1 MNEAPVEPLELLR
14 RVRRCA
20 SDQRKSLLALYGLLL
35 FLPLALFVVTLGRT
49 VVFGGFGD
57 QLAASFLRPLQA
69 SAELLVGA
77 WQAGAW
83 AVVGGVALGLWVMGL
98 LVGSFFGMAVTR
110 MVAVEL
116 TCDRRSDLKE
126 AIDFA
131 RNHWHWGF
139 FTPAGLLFGAITLV
153 GIAAGLFAIGRVF
166 ETFLVL
172 AAPAAL
178 LLVIG
183 AVVLVVGLLAGGILA
198 WPTIAT
204 EWSDAFDAI
213 TRVYGYSFTH
223 APRVM
228 AYRLGVLGMM
238 VAAVIMRGIRA
249 GVVLGLLALA
259 LRVGLGHEMA
269 SNLIDSMMLEPPQG
283 LPLPQTLAAWVLA
296 ACVAVFLTL
305 QLARLVVLRTALYQA
320 MYLLLRRHIDRV
332 PMDSI
337 DGYRPDDSAFDPT
350 AQGFVL
356 SEVEEELR
364 SGG

>member
-1 MNEAPVEPLELLR
+1 M
-14 RVRRCA
+14 
-20 SDQRKSLLALYGLLL
+20 
-35 FLPLALFVVTLGRT
+35 
-49 VVFGGFGD
+49 
-57 QLAASFLRPLQA
+57 
-69 SAELLVGA
+69 
-77 WQAGAW
+77 
-83 AVVGGVALGLWVMGL
+83 
-98 LVGSFFGMAVTR
+98 
-110 MVAVEL
+110 
-116 TCDRRSDLKE
+116 
-126 AIDFA
+126 
-131 RNHWHWGF
+131 
-139 FTPAGLLFGAITLV
+139 V
-153 GIAAGLFAIGRVF
+153 GIAAGLFAVGRFF
-166 ETFLVL
+166 ELFLVL

-183 AVVLVVGLLAGGILA
+183 AVILIVGLLAGGILA

-228 AYRLGVLGMM
+228 AYRIGVLAMM
-238 VAAVIMRGIRA
+238 MAAIVMRGLRA
-249 GVVLGLLALA
+249 GVVIGLLALA
-259 LRVGLGHEMA
+259 LRVGLGNQIA
-269 SNLIDSMMLEPPQG
+269 GNLLDAMMLEPPQG
-283 LPLPQTLAAWVLA
+283 LPLPQTLAAWVLS
-296 ACVAVFLTL
+296 ACVAVFLSL
-305 QLARLVVLRTALYQA
+305 QVARLAVLRAALYQA